1 MKKTPK
7 FFIIA
12 FLLCLL
18 FFICKIDSI
27 PQNIILYGNES
38 LDLGKFWGLN
48 YKIGNDSIDTVLA
61 STIVG
66 EDISKENIVQV
77 KLLDSITVKEVK
89 VNVIDR
95 TTVIPVGQISGLKL
109 YTNGVMIV
117 GMSEVKG
124 EDGKRYKPYENS
136 NIEEGDRII
145 KVNGEEI
152 QNTKNLID
160 IVNKSNGNAL
170 EIEFVKNE
178 EIISA
183 NITPAKMH
191 DQTYKL
197 GLWVRDSS
205 AGIRN
210 FKYI

>member
-1 MKKTPK
+1 MKKTFK

-18 FFICKIDSI
+18 LFVCKIDSI
-27 PQNIILYGNES
+27 PQNIILYGNEN
-38 LDLGKFWGLN
+38 LNLGKFWGLN
-48 YKIGNDSIDTVLA
+48 YKIGNDSADTVLA

-66 EDISKENIVQV
+66 ENIPKESIVQV

-89 VNVIDR
+89 VNVIDK

-124 EDGKRYKPYENS
+124 EDGQRHKPYENS
-136 NIEEGDRII
+136 NLEVGDRII
-145 KVNGEEI
+145 KINEEEI

-160 IVNKSNGNAL
+160 VVNKSNGDSL
-170 EIEFVKNE
+170 EVKFVKNN
-178 EIISA
+178 EIFSA
-183 NITPAKMH
+183 NITPVKMH
-191 DQTYKL
+191 DNTYKL

-210 FKYI
+210 FKHL

>member
-1 MKKTPK
+1 MKKTIK

-12 FLLCLL
+12 FLLCFL

-89 VNVIDR
+89 VNVIDK

-160 IVNKSNGNAL
+160 IVNKSNGNSL

-178 EIISA
+178 EIIST

-191 DQTYKL
+191 DETYKL

-210 FKYI
+210 SKYL

>member
-1 MKKTPK
+1 MKKTFK

-18 FFICKIDSI
+18 LFVCKIDSI
-27 PQNIILYGNES
+27 PQNIILYGNENIN
-38 LDLGKFWGLN
+38 LGKFWGLN
-48 YKIGNDSIDTVLA
+48 YKIGNNSVDAVFA
-61 STIVG
+61 STIIG
-66 EDISKENIVQV
+66 ENVSKENIVQV

-89 VNVIDR
+89 VNVIDK

-124 EDGKRYKPYENS
+124 EDNQKYKPYENS
-136 NIEEGDRII
+136 NIEVGDRII
-145 KVNGEEI
+145 KINEEEI

-160 IVNKSNGNAL
+160 VVNKSNGDSL
-170 EIEFVKNE
+170 EVEFVKNN
-178 EIISA
+178 EIFST
-183 NITPAKMH
+183 NITPVKMY
-191 DQTYKL
+191 DNTYKL

-210 FKYI
+210 LKYL

>member
-1 MKKTPK
+1 MKKTFK

-18 FFICKIDSI
+18 LFVCKIDSI
-27 PQNIILYGNES
+27 PQNIILYGNENIN
-38 LDLGKFWGLN
+38 LGKFWGLN
-48 YKIGNDSIDTVLA
+48 YKIGNNSVDAVFA

-66 EDISKENIVQV
+66 ENVPKENIVQV
-77 KLLDSITVKEVK
+77 KLLDSITLKEVK
-89 VNVIDR
+89 VNVIDK

-124 EDGKRYKPYENS
+124 EDNQKHKPYENS
-136 NIEEGDRII
+136 NIEVGDRII
-145 KVNGEEI
+145 KINEEEI

-160 IVNKSNGNAL
+160 VVNKSNGDSL
-170 EIEFVKNE
+170 EVEFVKNN
-178 EIISA
+178 EIFSA
-183 NITPAKMH
+183 NITPVKMH
-191 DQTYKL
+191 DNTYKL

-210 FKYI
+210 FKHL

>member
-1 MKKTPK
+1 MKKTFK

-18 FFICKIDSI
+18 LFVCKIDSI
-27 PQNIILYGNES
+27 PQNIILYGNENIN
-38 LDLGKFWGLN
+38 LGKFWGLN
-48 YKIGNDSIDTVLA
+48 YKIGNNSVDAVFA
-61 STIVG
+61 STIIG
-66 EDISKENIVQV
+66 ENVSKENIVQV

-89 VNVIDR
+89 VNVIDK

-124 EDGKRYKPYENS
+124 EDNQKYKPYENS
-136 NIEEGDRII
+136 NIEVGDRII
-145 KVNGEEI
+145 KINEEEI

-160 IVNKSNGNAL
+160 VVNKSNGDSL
-170 EIEFVKNE
+170 EVEFVKNN
-178 EIISA
+178 EIFST
-183 NITPAKMH
+183 NITPVKMY
-191 DQTYKL
+191 DNTYKL

-210 FKYI
+210 FKYL